1 MKLLTKDQDN
11 QYLQALK
18 QLLESNGIPAVI
30 QGENTARMLP
40 PFLMTHAGLWVY
52 LDHQFEDAVKL
63 MMDPNHQVTT
73 SIDINEFHK
82 SQPTEG
88 EQNSSLNKALIDLA
102 LFVIVICIGIF
113 ALIKLLTLLST

>member
-40 PFLMTHAGLWVY
+40 PFQFYQAGLWVY
-52 LDHQFEDAVKL
+52 LDHQLEDAVKL

-73 SIDINEFHK
+73 GIDMEAFYK
-82 SQPTEG
+82 SRPSE
-88 EQNSSLNKALIDLA
+88 EAQNSSLNKALIDLA
-102 LFVIVICIGIF
+102 FFVIAICFGVF
-113 ALIKLLTLLST
+113 ALIKILELISA